1 MGSRSRSPQ
10 QFSVRGQSSFK
21 TLEPGLKRRRTLTLT
36 AFACSGIAPHNF
48 YALLPHVW
56 ITVFGGASY
65 PTPERKKSVP
75 SPLAGRAITFTAITF
90 KGHTCIR
97 FRCGERRQAEWGRT
111 AAHVLQSLHLAG
123 QAVRKTPVLPLLP
136 RELVF

>member
-90 KGHTCIR
+90 KGHTYPALAR
-97 FRCGERRQAEWGRT
+97 HG
-111 AAHVLQSLHLAG
+111 AHEQNFVEHAFGSIHKRGLH
-123 QAVRKTPVLPLLP
+123 
-136 RELVF
+136 